1 MPRVPVDVPQVGQSP
16 AQLPGFQA
24 PTVQPMQ
31 NFAPSTI
38 GSIGQGLSQAGDSF
52 SRIGSSIGRQANQLA
67 EEQERIQNIAQAEQ
81 ERRARIAQAEQD
93 KIDDT
98 VATEKVN
105 DLRIALK
112 RYDTDYKSK
121 TFDNAAKSFP
131 AYRSDVGK
139 TFKEIEES
147 LANPVQKEL
156 FRSKGGY
163 YVASSE
169 IEAQEHAKQQSVEYQ
184 KKTFSAGVSLDL
196 EQYSLSIDNVIAGKK
211 GIDPAVVKASIKNNL
226 AKLAEANGL
235 DPNSDVAKAYELSVL
250 SDMHNGALR
259 RNANSVPPDVIR
271 QYIEAN
277 KGEMSS
283 ETYGAWAAASEKDKK
298 KDDDKQFA
306 ARLLSDA
313 FSKFGD
319 KPMSDNDKKAI
330 SDFLFKELKDGRMT
344 GSQYDASMTLVDRFA
359 TISKQASTEKSD
371 AILDGLKNAAFKASE
386 GDAAR
391 PRAGITDD
399 EIIDQAFRSDPSGVE
414 YLKSVGRLKEFVY
427 YVKNKSENEFVR
439 YSNQEVSDAIKAN
452 AQSDPDYYAKTD
464 EVSFVNQYKYSLSKN
479 EMDLHRANIRNA
491 HGKAS
496 KEDQAK
502 ITDSRLIDS
511 ILVNEKIMNQ
521 DGTPANGDAQSVV
534 RSREFL
540 SNSITAKLVNS
551 GEFKSTEEKV
561 NFLTSELKN
570 SKIEGK
576 GDQAKRIPSLGD
588 QVPITVN
595 QNGKTMTA
603 ALSDVDNEMLDE
615 AKAAIIEYNSKPFI
629 VETLNGQIINAYAT
643 EFDAQNAVRNGDG
656 MTRFRVLPKIDQ
668 NDMSEVIRAA
678 LRMNIDRN
686 GKAAAEGRNQRP
698 INYASRITSIRSVVA
713 TSDAYKKEV
722 DSVYDKVFNDNYNE
736 SERVPVSTAVKATGM
751 TQEAIQRLHPGFI
764 RSSSTARS
772 ENPSALQMDRGDI
785 SVAYITLGDLAKIVK
800 QIPKSDYENALKK

>member
-38 GSIGQGLSQAGDSF
+38 GSIGQGLSQAGDSL

-67 EEQERIQNIAQAEQ
+67 EEQERK
-81 ERRARIAQAEQD
+81 ARIEQD

-250 SDMHNGALR
+250 SDMHNSALR

-306 ARLLSDA
+306 ARLLSDT

-319 KPMSDNDKKAI
+319 KPMSDSDKK
-330 SDFLFKELKDGRMT
+330 SVYDMLYKMLKDEKLT
-344 GSQYDASMTLVDRFA
+344 GSQYDASATLVERFA
-359 TISKQASTEKSD
+359 TVSKQASTEKSNS
-371 AILDGLKNAAFKASE
+371 ILDRLKESAFKASVGE
-386 GDAAR
+386 NGR
-391 PRAGITDD
+391 PRAGITNQ
-399 EIIDQAFRSDPSGVE
+399 EIVDQAFKSDPEGVE
-414 YLKSVGRLKEFVY
+414 YLKSTGRLKEFVY
-427 YVKNKSENEFVR
+427 YINNKSDNEFVR
-439 YSNQEVSDAIKAN
+439 YSDQETSDRIKAN
-452 AQSDPDYYAKTD
+452 AQSDPDYYATTD
-464 EVSFVNQYKYSLSKN
+464 EKNFVNLYKYILSKN
-479 EMDLHRANIRNA
+479 EMDFHLAKIREA

-496 KEDQAK
+496 KDDQAK
-502 ITDSRLIDS
+502 ISDTKLIDS
-511 ILVNEKIMNQ
+511 ILVTEKIMNQ
-521 DGTPANGDAQSVV
+521 DGTPANGLDAQAVA

-540 SNSITAKLVNS
+540 SNSITSKLAVS
-551 GEFKSTEEKV
+551 GDFKSTEDKV
-561 NFLTSELKN
+561 NFLTGELKN
-570 SKIEGK
+570 SKTQGT
-576 GDQAKRIPSLGD
+576 GDDARRIPFLGD
-588 QVPITVN
+588 QDPVTVT
-595 QNGKTMTA
+595 QGGKTMTA
-603 ALSDVDNEMLDE
+603 ALSDIDKEMLDE
-615 AKAAIIEYNSKPFI
+615 AKASIIEYNSKPYVI
-629 VETLNGQIINAYAT
+629 ESLDGQIIRAYET
-643 EFDAQNAVRNGDG
+643 PFDAQNDIRYGNG
-656 MTRFRVLPKIDQ
+656 MTQLRVLPKIDQ
-668 NDMSEVIRAA
+668 NDTSEVIKAA
-678 LRMNIDRN
+678 LRINMDKGR
-686 GKAAAEGRNQRP
+686 KAAADGLNQRP
-698 INYASRITSIRSVVA
+698 INYASRITSIKSVVA
-713 TSDAYKKEV
+713 LEGTQQKEV
-722 DSVYDKVFNDNYNE
+722 SSIYDKVFSDNYNE
-736 SERVPVSTAVKATGM
+736 SERVPVSTAAKATGM
-751 TQEAIQRLHPGFI
+751 TQKAIERLHPGFI
-764 RSSSTARS
+764 RSSS
-772 ENPSALQMDRGDI
+772 PSALQMEQGEF
-785 SVAYITLGDLAKIVK
+785 SVEYITLGDLAKIVK
-800 QIPKSDYENALKK
+800 QIPKSDYESILKK